1 MESLLVLGTIIL
13 LGIPIAVISLLTSH
27 AGLKRR
33 ATLGISFGLVA
44 FISIF
49 AFYSTAFL
57 FHHDVA
63 GGLLTGA
70 LAIELGADFDLYN
83 AYFPPIEKYWFMLA
97 AKLATI
103 LEVNAAKILV
113 VQTYVAVLISV
124 VLAYVIRQR
133 TDGAGLLFFAIPLVV
148 LLLLPILFKNIFGL
162 REHLVVLGLW
172 PYLVLRA
179 AGDNAAK
186 VGLGLRIFLGFWLG
200 FTLLFKYFYSIVVF
214 LVEATDALV
223 SRRFVLLFRI
233 ECIVAG
239 SIVFAYLVVWL
250 LLDPDQQEVIR
261 TMRNSISANVLPLS
275 NSIKIAFSYL
285 AFGLPIWLILAR
297 LRIAPRL
304 NALGLACLIG
314 ALIVAGLQGRWYTHH
329 LFPIIMAFVGWW
341 WLVGPNLPKWAHV
354 LVAAAFVM
362 PIKDEFLAIENYR
375 TKTSDIRAVF
385 TERGISLAGKRV
397 ALLNQHPSPFSEII
411 LDDGGLRW
419 SPQVNIAYVS
429 AELLPFDRPENRGQ
443 TPPPVAFNDAS
454 QNFLHNRLLTL
465 WESESPDILILDA
478 TFQWPLRYVDF
489 QWEQI
494 FSEDERFQ
502 RILDQFEPVFTHKS
516 AFTHFTYYVRK
527 D

>member
-1 MESLLVLGTIIL
+1 MEPLLLLGALVL
-13 LGIPIAVISLLTSH
+13 LGIPIAVIYLLISI

-33 ATLGISFGLVA
+33 VTVGISLSLVA
-44 FISIF
+44 LTGILTL
-49 AFYSTAFL
+49 YSTISL
-57 FHHDVA
+57 FHQDVS

-103 LEVNAAKILV
+103 LEINAAKTLV

-124 VLAYVIRQR
+124 VLAYAIRQR
-133 TDGAGLLFFAIPLVV
+133 TVGAGLLFFAIPLVV

-186 VGLGLRIFLGFWLG
+186 VGLGLRVFLGFWLG

-223 SRRFVLLFRI
+223 CRRFGLLFRI

-239 SIVFAYLVVWL
+239 SIVFAYLFVWL
-250 LLDPDQQEVIR
+250 GLDPAQREVIR
-261 TMRNSISANVLPLS
+261 AMQNSISANVLPLTG
-275 NSIKIAFSYL
+275 SIKIAFSYL
-285 AFGLPIWLILAR
+285 AFGLPTWLILAR

-314 ALIVAGLQGRWYTHH
+314 TVFVAGLQGRWYTHH

-341 WLVGPNLPKWAHV
+341 WLLGPNLPKWVHV
-354 LVAAAFVM
+354 LVAAVLVM
-362 PIKDEFLAIENYR
+362 PIKDEFFARENYT
-375 TKTSDIRAVF
+375 TKTSDVRAVF
-385 TERGISLAGKRV
+385 TDRGISLAGKRV
-397 ALLNQHPSPFSEII
+397 ALLNQHPSPFNEII

-419 SPQVNIAYVS
+419 SPQMNIAYVS
-429 AELLPFDRPENRGQ
+429 AELMPFDRPKNRGQ
-443 TPPPVAFNDAS
+443 TPPPIVFDDSN
-454 QNFLHNRLLTL
+454 QNFLHGQLLTL
-465 WESESPDILILDA
+465 WESEPPDILILD
-478 TFQWPLRYVDF
+478 TSFQWPLRYVHF

-494 FSEDERFQ
+494 LSEDKRFQ
-502 RILDQFEPVFTHKS
+502 RILAQFEPAFTHKS
-516 AFTHFTYYVRK
+516 DSVHFTYYVRK